1 MLQELWKNVGPSD
14 LGEMAADVEMQK
26 AFIGN
31 KRPRGASMEII
42 ERAYVARN
50 SNSSAS
56 EASPVPWLSA
66 AQVSDQNQFD
76 STVSYDIPPAK
87 GLSPAPVF
95 PSTVTLPK
103 EHQQSSINVNY
114 SGIAQWAV
122 QQAVESVGD
131 FQSWNSTQDV
141 HQFLNGVP
149 QEEVLYQQE
158 QNQTLIQQQGK
169 FTNPKVPTHVPQA
182 QPLQYHPQFINTGIA
197 QLHQQQASFRSQ
209 NNSVQPLLQPNSLA
223 YVDYGV
229 QSKATAADL
238 THVAGLSLPAGIH
251 IDPPPVIQANL
262 MEFNAMAQMYIN
274 PETSHPPNND
284 VNASMNFAPVAPA
297 PSQNDE
303 FRNMRIVPLSH
314 AEGSVILTEP
324 QKMVYCSPTNP
335 PICVQSLDE
344 QSFDSNAKK
353 ECRIAG
359 CSEQAQSKKPYC
371 SKHSGNR
378 QCERQ
383 GCTKHAQGATR
394 FCIAHGGGRR
404 CTHPGCDKGARDR
417 YFCAA

>member
-1 MLQELWKNVGPSD
+1 
-14 LGEMAADVEMQK
+14 
-26 AFIGN
+26 
-31 KRPRGASMEII
+31 MEVI
-42 ERAYVARN
+42 ERAHIARN
-50 SNSSAS
+50 TNLSAP
-56 EASPVPWLSA
+56 EAAPVSWLSA
-66 AQVSDQNQFD
+66 AQISDQNHFNSDTLQ
-76 STVSYDIPPAK
+76 STVSYNVPPVK

-95 PSTVTLPK
+95 PTSVTLPK
-103 EHQQSSINVNY
+103 EHQPASINVNHP
-114 SGIAQWAV
+114 GIVHWAV

-131 FQSWNSTQDV
+131 FQSWNSAQDV
-141 HQFLNGVP
+141 NQFSNGVP
-149 QEEVLYQQE
+149 QEQALYQKE
-158 QNQTLIQQQGK
+158 QNQAPIQQQGQ
-169 FTNPKVPTHVPQA
+169 FSYPKVPTHVPQV
-182 QPLQYHPQFINTGIA
+182 QPLQYHPEFINTGVA
-197 QLHQQQASFRSQ
+197 QLHQQQASLISQ
-209 NNSVQPLLQPNSLA
+209 NNSAQPFLQPNSLA

-229 QSKATAADL
+229 QSATDAADS

-274 PETSHPPNND
+274 PETSHPPNNT
-284 VNASMNFAPVAPA
+284 VNASMNSASAAPA
-297 PSQNDE
+297 PAQSDE
-303 FRNMRIVPLSH
+303 FRNMRIVPLSQ

-324 QKMVYCSPTNP
+324 QKFVYCSPTNP
-335 PICVQSLDE
+335 SVCVQSIDE
-344 QSFDSNAKK
+344 LSFDLNASK

-359 CSEQAQSKKPYC
+359 CSEQAQSRKPYC

-383 GCTKHAQGATR
+383 GCAKHAQGATR